1 MGWDDVVDPKQFKAT
16 KAQIRYAEILLE
28 AVYGDIIEPIY
39 KMNKYEISDVITEA
53 KDMAL
58 TLGIELD
65 YKIRW

>member
-39 KMNKYEISDVITEA
+39 KMNKYEISDVIREA

>member
-1 MGWDDVVDPKQFKAT
+1 MGWGDVVDPKEFKAT

-39 KMNKYEISDVITEA
+39 KMNKYEISDVIREA

-65 YKIRW
+65 YKVRW